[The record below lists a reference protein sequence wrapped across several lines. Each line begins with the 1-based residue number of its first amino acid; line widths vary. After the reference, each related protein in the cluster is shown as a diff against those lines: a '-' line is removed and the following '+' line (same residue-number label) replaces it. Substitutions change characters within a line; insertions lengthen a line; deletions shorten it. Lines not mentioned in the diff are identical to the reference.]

1 MQTFKPIETFRIIKE
16 LENEDV
22 TEIHT
27 NIVLNMGLV
36 ELNQRRSSNETHQ
49 VPSSRTAGLLKF
61 VIFQDNY

>member
-1 MQTFKPIETFRIIKE
+1 MQTFKPIETFRIIKK

-36 ELNQRRSSNETHQ
+36 AVKSM
-49 VPSSRTAGLLKF
+49 PF
-61 VIFQDNY
+61 V